1 MARILRVNV
10 DELQRMSGRLTK
22 AQKEVI
28 KIATDE
34 LRDYGRKLRTTI
46 ADEVPVRDG
55 VLKSTV
61 RMNVRKQNTKE
72 VELELTIG
80 NKQRPEVVVKTILFG
95 SKPHTI
101 KPKKKGYPLKFMLT
115 PKGGGPGTLVRAMS
129 VKHPGTN
136 ANNFLE
142 RAIEITK
149 EYRTA
154 AERRVTLR
162 IASIIQR
169 GKDAGGA

>member
-10 DELQRMSGRLTK
+10 DELQRMSGRFTK
-22 AQKEVI
+22 AQKEAA

-34 LRDYGRKLRTTI
+34 LRNYGRLLRKTV
-46 ADEVPVRDG
+46 AEEAPVDKG
-55 VLKSTV
+55 VLVSTV
-61 RMNVRKQNTKE
+61 RMNVRNPNTRN
-72 VELELTIG
+72 VELEMTIG
-80 NKQRPEVVVKTILFG
+80 NKQRPEVVVKTLLFG
-95 SKPHTI
+95 SKPHI
-101 KPKKKGYPLKFMLT
+101 IRPKRPGYPLKWMG
-115 PKGGGPGTLVRAMS
+115 KDGKVHRAMS

-136 ANNFLE
+136 PNNFIQ
-142 RAIEITK
+142 RAIEKTK
-149 EYRTA
+149 SFRNA